1 MSGPQVPGRGDI
13 GVAVVVAV
21 VLLTML
27 ATPTVD
33 QVLQTHGQT
42 V

>member
-1 MSGPQVPGRGDI
+1 MSGPQVPGRRGI

-27 ATPTVD
+27 ATPTID
-33 QVLQTHGQT
+33 QVLQTHSQT